1 MTFEV
6 LERARQDG
14 ARSERER
21 VAAIIRSPAA
31 DGRYKQALALALH
44 TDMTADS
51 AIALLM
57 TKPLDTPV
65 DGASP
70 DTATVFTPP
79 KTRDKAAEDA
89 WARAVRRMN

>member
-1 MTFEV
+1 MKLPE
-6 LERARQDG
+6 LEQAKKDG
-14 ARSERER
+14 ACSERER

-31 DGRYKQALALALH
+31 DGRYRQALALALH
-44 TDMTADS
+44 TDMTADA

-65 DGASP
+65 DGAAP

-79 KTRDKAAEDA
+79 KTGDKAAEDA
-89 WARAVRRMN
+89 WARAIKRMN